1 MSKCV
6 CDIGDRG
13 GKYGNILY
21 FDSYDG
27 KWLKVYTHTYT
38 HTHTY
43 IIFLFYILF
52 YLKLKFFF

>member
-21 FDSYDG
+21 FDSCDG
-27 KWLKVYTHTYT
+27 KWLKIYH
-38 HTHTY
+38 
-43 IIFLFYILF
+43 FFFILF
-52 YLKLKFFF
+52 NLKDVR